1 MTLPSLPD
9 LTAPHDD
16 LAAVRERLVAVRASL
31 QKACLELDAQ
41 IQALDSISL
50 PVMPVKSVKPGLFES
65 EPVPPVTISAAAAMA
80 NWKEQ
85 PTTQIILKATG
96 PSAVDP
102 KLEQATLEELNSALS
117 KAFSQISNRHPWAG

>member
-50 PVMPVKSVKPGLFES
+50 PVMAVKSGKPGLFES
-65 EPVPPVTISAAAAMA
+65 EPVPPVTISAATAMA
-80 NWKEQ
+80 TWKEQ